1 MCLAR
6 VSLNNNKILVLD
18 EATSNL
24 DTNSDAFIQ
33 KVLRERFKNATVITI
48 AHRLDTI
55 TDYDRVLVM
64 EKGYI
69 VEEG

>member
-1 MCLAR
+1 LAR